1 MLDLQVSCI
10 DPILSVSDMQRS
22 LRFYV
27 DLLGFKNAEWGDD
40 DFTCVSR
47 DGCNILLSKGHQ
59 GHPGTWIYIAID
71 SARDAFASLSA
82 RGATIQMELTKQAWA
97 LEFNV
102 EDPDGH
108 VLRFGSEPDD

>member
-1 MLDLQVSCI
+1 MNRVNSI
-10 DPILSVSDMQRS
+10 DPILCVSDMQRS

-40 DFTCVSR
+40 GFTCVSR
-47 DGCNILLSKGHQ
+47 DGCNILLSKGYQ
-59 GHPGTWIYIAID
+59 GHPGTWIYIGVD
-71 SARDAFASLSA
+71 NAREAFENLSSK
-82 RGATIQMELTKQAWA
+82 GATIQMELTKELWA

-108 VLRFGSEPDD
+108 VLRIGSEPED